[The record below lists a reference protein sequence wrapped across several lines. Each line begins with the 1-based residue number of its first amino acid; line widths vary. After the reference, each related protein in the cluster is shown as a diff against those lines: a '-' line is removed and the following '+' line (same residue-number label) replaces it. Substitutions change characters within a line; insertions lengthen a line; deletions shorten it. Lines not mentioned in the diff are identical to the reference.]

1 LTAIDHKKIMNK
13 PMRWRVLEWIY
24 YFTAVLSAE
33 AAWSLRNSDSA
44 RSLLFAGFVVLSLAM
59 ALWRRNQRIKSSKE
73 SQS

>member
-1 LTAIDHKKIMNK
+1 MNK
-13 PMRWRVLEWIY
+13 PARWRVLEWIY

-33 AAWSLRNSDSA
+33 AAWSLRNYDSS

-73 SQS
+73 S